1 VHRVVQQVLKDSKV
15 KQGHKEILVREVLF
29 KEPKEQ
35 QVPKVLKVHKVK
47 VQLFR
52 VHKVVK
58 GLKVM

>member
-1 VHRVVQQVLKDSKV
+1 VLKDSKV